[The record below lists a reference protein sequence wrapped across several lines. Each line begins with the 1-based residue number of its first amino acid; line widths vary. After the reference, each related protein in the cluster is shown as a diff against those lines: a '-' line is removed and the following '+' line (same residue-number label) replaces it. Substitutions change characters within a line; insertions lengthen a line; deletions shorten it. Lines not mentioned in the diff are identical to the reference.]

1 MQDECQ
7 YLVQFNPQSSK
18 QFNISTVS
26 PDTET
31 SQALLSEREI
41 NRLTEVILATQSRQD
56 AITDNMIII
65 QTQ

>member
-18 QFNISTVS
+18 QSNISTVS

-41 NRLTEVILATQSRQD
+41 NKLTEVILATQSRQD

>member
-26 PDTET
+26 RDTET
-31 SQALLSEREI
+31 SQALSEREI